1 MSRRVGIVVPTLGK
15 RSDYLSLCLQS
26 IKTAGQPY
34 VCIVAP
40 KDFDVQP
47 FLANDLAH
55 LFVED
60 PGTGLSDAISK
71 GFRELPA
78 DIEYINWLGDD
89 DLLAPQ
95 SLVEAAQVLDSDPQT
110 VLVYGSCDYVDLNGN
125 VVWVNKSGRWAS
137 LLLHFGPDLIPQP
150 GALFTRSA
158 FEKAGGLS
166 NSYHWAFDFD
176 LLLNL
181 KKIGKLRFINKT
193 LAGFRWH
200 PESLSVEYRTMS
212 VAEASKVRISH
223 LPAFLKPVSFVWE
236 YPVRKAT
243 LLAGNRITK
252 KARRPAN

>member
-1 MSRRVGIVVPTLGK
+1 
-15 RSDYLSLCLQS
+15 
-26 IKTAGQPY
+26 
-34 VCIVAP
+34 
-40 KDFDVQP
+40 
-47 FLANDLAH
+47 
-55 LFVED
+55 
-60 PGTGLSDAISK
+60 
-71 GFRELPA
+71 
-78 DIEYINWLGDD
+78 
-89 DLLAPQ
+89 
-95 SLVEAAQVLDSDPQT
+95 
-110 VLVYGSCDYVDLNGN
+110 
-125 VVWVNKSGRWAS
+125 VNKSGRWAS